1 MQLAPTF
8 DPYPHPQLH
17 NNPPPPQSVQQ
28 GQQQIHY
35 VQFPPHVA
43 HRVSQHISQGE
54 QQIVQQRGS
63 SPPIVISYNEGQ
75 RAVSSQQ
82 ASVVRQVYQQ
92 VPQGQMI
99 AYEQK

>member
-1 MQLAPTF
+1 M
-8 DPYPHPQLH
+8 H
-17 NNPPPPQSVQQ
+17 NNLLPPQPIQQ

-35 VQFPPHVA
+35 IQFPPHVA

-54 QQIVQQRGS
+54 QQIVQQRGN

-82 ASVVRQVYQQ
+82 TNVVRQVYQQ
-92 VPQGQMI
+92 GPQGQMI

>member
-17 NNPPPPQSVQQ
+17 NNPPPPQPVQQ
-28 GQQQIHY
+28 GHQQI
-35 VQFPPHVA
+35 QDAQLPPHVA
-43 HRVSQHISQGE
+43 HRVSQHLSQGE
-54 QQIVQQRGS
+54 QQIIQQRGS